1 MREVFISRK
10 SWKSYENTV
19 KSPNVMLVLV
29 CSEQQMKQVKNYK
42 YKDQECATYG
52 RPYITPGV
60 NHIQPNQHA
69 CLCIFKFLN

>member
-1 MREVFISRK
+1 
-10 SWKSYENTV
+10 
-19 KSPNVMLVLV
+19 MLVLV

-69 CLCIFKFLN
+69 CLCIFKFLNQQNIYPTVALVDMNE